1 MRNWIHPPIIDTEL
15 FCDASDFAWA
25 GVSHRRCLVWNWKG
39 LPYKWDGITSHI
51 LYFEII
57 KFDLQGKHIKVFSD
71 NTTAAAVTNKMGT
84 CKNRA
89 LNKRARQICFFCQQF
104 HIWITA
110 SHIPGK
116 GNFEADFE
124 SRREYKDA

>member
-1 MRNWIHPPIIDTEL
+1 M
-15 FCDASDFAWA
+15 
-25 GVSHRRCLVWNWKG
+25 
-39 LPYKWDGITSHI
+39 
-51 LYFEII
+51 
-57 KFDLQGKHIKVFSD
+57 QGKHTKVFSD
-71 NTTAAAVTNKMGT
+71 NTTAVAVTNKMST

-89 LNKRARQICFFCQQF
+89 LNKRAWQICFSCQQF